1 MISSRFKKLIS
12 FIFVAALI
20 VSFSVPAFALT
31 GQRVAAFIASALTA
45 GNIALYPISGAIR
58 SSTINQVIDPLN
70 LYTTSIEQEYTEYLD
85 RSEIQ
90 ITRNATT
97 IDGVSYDEVW
107 ISSDAANKFRVNAL
121 DFVTAYDI
129 ASNTGGTYASG
140 EGFVGGIPVYSVS
153 GQSGYFSP
161 LYQISSVGS
170 YNLGDFLINTTY
182 YSSVR
187 LNYSLTNPYGS
198 DGSGSFLFNSE
209 GFRAN
214 IDNQGYARIGVS
226 NSNYVMWSSF
236 YVDSSGVD
244 LTPFDFDYVAGVINL
259 DPIPQDDGYIYQVP
273 SSTINNYYYNYY
285 GDDVTQWPD
294 FSPGVDIDVSTPNG
308 LKIADF
314 IADIIADLIEDLLKG
329 NDNNIKVK
337 IGPKSV
343 DPDPEPE
350 PAPVPDP
357 DIIPDP
363 GQDPGSPSEVEPI
376 ADTDFSWI
384 EELLRWIRSTI
395 DSFRVAVQNL
405 LLNLQESFNQFRES
419 FSQAIQNILDAFQ
432 NIFEMLQDVLLDIL
446 SAIENIADFL
456 SDLFDTLLDALEQ
469 GPVNLWRKA
478 LDVLKTVFAPILALL
493 RSHLN
498 LWHYVVE
505 WVGVIL
511 SPFLFF
517 FNIMS
522 GTSYNM
528 VLPIYAGIAGFIV
541 IAIYRRFGR

>member
-12 FIFVAALI
+12 FVFVAALI
-20 VSFSVPAFALT
+20 VSFSVPAFALN
-31 GQRVAAFIASALTA
+31 GQRVAAFIASAITA
-45 GNIALYPISGAIR
+45 GNIALYPVIGPLR
-58 SSTINQVIDPLN
+58 SATINQVIDPLN
-70 LYTTSIEQEYTEYLD
+70 LYTTSVEQEYTEYLD

-107 ISSDAANKFRVNAL
+107 LSSDAANKFRVNAL

-129 ASNTGGTYASG
+129 ASNSGGTYADG
-140 EGFVGGIPVYSVS
+140 VGYVGGVPIYNVDGLSRSASYSIYYPAA
-153 GQSGYFSP
+153 GQSNLAFP
-161 LYQISSVGS
+161 VGDWYIHTS
-170 YNLGDFLINTTY
+170 NSGGNQRIYADFNSTHSGSWTSNASGTQVFLH
-182 YSSVR
+182 
-187 LNYSLTNPYGS
+187 PYGS
-198 DGSGSFLFNSE
+198 SSYRWGFTSNSNFGISGSFVSE
-209 GFRAN
+209 
-214 IDNQGYARIGVS
+214 
-226 NSNYVMWSSF
+226 
-236 YVDSSGVD
+236 
-244 LTPFDFDYVAGVINL
+244 PFDFDYVAGVINL
-259 DPIPQDDGYIYQVP
+259 DPISQDDGYIYQVP
-273 SSTINNYYYNYY
+273 SSTVNNYYYNYY

-314 IADIIADLIEDLLKG
+314 IADIIADLIEDLLNG

-343 DPDPEPE
+343 EPDPEPE

-405 LLNLQESFNQFRES
+405 LLNLQESFNQFREA

-432 NIFEMLQDVLLDIL
+432 NIFDMLQDVLQDIL

-522 GTSYNM
+522 GTSYNL